1 MRLRCIHGYFIFQ
14 ETKVGQI
21 ADYMS
26 LTGLSLVSRDDYF
39 TFESLQEA
47 PEYSLAGKSYLGVP
61 AIATY
66 EGNPWEVFE
75 ENGLVYNFATD
86 LVVPISTIVQKTII
100 NLAGNRY
107 TSPGLILP
115 GSLTDEGL
123 RVKGYAAWYSRD
135 RQSWLYT
142 EVDYV

>member
-1 MRLRCIHGYFIFQ
+1 MRLKCIHGYFIFQ

-21 ADYMS
+21 SDYMS
-26 LTGLSLVSRDDYF
+26 LTGLSIVAKHDYF
-39 TFESLQEA
+39 TFEFLKDA
-47 PEYSLAGKSYLGVP
+47 PEYSLTGKSYLGVP
-61 AIATY
+61 AVATY

-75 ENGLVYNFATD
+75 ENGFVYNFATG
-86 LVVPISTIVQKTII
+86 LVVPIASIVQKTVVK
-100 NLAGNRY
+100 LAGNRY
-107 TSPGLILP
+107 VSPGLILP
-115 GSLTDEGL
+115 GSLTDEGK